1 MNIADNPSVKVVEPD
16 VASHYIASLIAD
28 SPSVKVVE
36 LAVKICNTTLWE
48 EKISAIPPFSG
59 KESERSDSEKIRH
72 DQIRRDYFP
81 EYDRD
86 IAIWGILMAVDSIN
100 DQRCKADQDLLP
112 IRAAITAAEKAAG
125 IERECLRHR
134 IRTLDGLPAE
144 VKALYAAN
152 RRRETTLKAAV
163 LREYGENDLAELLL
177 NDPDAYDAKFE
188 LGFVKVF
195 GPNPSRKVHDA
206 PASDKP

>member
-1 MNIADNPSVKVVEPD
+1 MNTARDTATEVVD
-16 VASHYIASLIAD
+16 
-28 SPSVKVVE
+28 
-36 LAVKICNTTLWE
+36 LAVKIYDTPLWE
-48 EKISAIPPFSG
+48 EKTSAIPPFSG
-59 KESERSDSEKIRH
+59 KESERSDSQKIRH

-86 IAIWGILMAVDSIN
+86 IAIWGILMAVDSIT

-112 IRAAITAAEKAAG
+112 IRAAIAAAEKAAG
-125 IERECLRHR
+125 IERERLPHR

-144 VKALYAAN
+144 VKAFYDAN

-177 NDPDAYDAKFE
+177 NDPDAYDAKLE
-188 LGFVKVF
+188 LGFVKIF
-195 GPNPSRKVHDA
+195 GPNPRGEVHDA

>member
-1 MNIADNPSVKVVEPD
+1 MNTSDD
-16 VASHYIASLIAD
+16 QSL
-28 SPSVKVVE
+28 KVVE
-36 LAVKICNTTLWE
+36 LSVKISNTPLWE

-59 KESERSDSEKIRH
+59 KENEKSDSKQIRH

-195 GPNPSRKVHDA
+195 GPNPSRKVHDSL
-206 PASDKP
+206 ASDKP